1 MKEMKDKKEEMKIE
15 TITWVYRL
23 KWVVKVTDEKRE
35 QCWEEGRGRGEGG
48 WVTDEVW
55 GGVDRIEM
63 VCHVLRPKGLTK
75 SEVFTTGKQ
84 LELFKPIQTYNMQ
97 CDPPKKV
104 FFKKC

>member
-1 MKEMKDKKEEMKIE
+1 MK
-15 TITWVYRL
+15 
-23 KWVVKVTDEKRE
+23 
-35 QCWEEGRGRGEGG
+35 
-48 WVTDEVW
+48 W

-97 CDPPKKV
+97 CDHQKR
-104 FFKKC
+104 FFSKNVNQKSILLSPGQIQIQIF